1 MSSGTESTQGISVG
15 ERVRKVL
22 RFLWLEYSA
31 LFALILLM
39 VIASILN
46 PRFLTFRN
54 LSNIT
59 RQVSVIGIVAIGM
72 TVVIISGGIDLSV
85 GSVLALSAVAGMSA
99 LNTTGSIVV
108 SLLTTLAVAILLG
121 LINGTLITRG
131 KLAPFIATLGMMAA
145 ARSLA
150 TFFVRGGNVV
160 GEVEAYTAI
169 SRGVFL
175 GFRYPVYVF
184 LMTAIVIGVLMN
196 RTRFGRYVYA
206 TGSNEK
212 ATMLSAVNT
221 SRVKLTVYGLCSGLV
236 AVAAIMESA
245 TLNSI
250 SSANSGHMYEL
261 DAIAAVIIG
270 GARLEGGR
278 GYIAGTVIGVLL
290 LGVLNNV
297 LNLMDV
303 SPFLQGFVKGLII
316 IVAVLVQRKSA

>member
-1 MSSGTESTQGISVG
+1 MGSTGSTTIAG
-15 ERVRKVL
+15 GAKNVL

-39 VIASILN
+39 AVAGVLN

-54 LSNIT
+54 ISNIA
-59 RQVSVIGIVAIGM
+59 RQVSVIGIVATGM

-99 LNTTGSIVV
+99 LNASGSV
-108 SLLTTLAVAILLG
+108 LLSIATTLGVAIALG
-121 LINGTLITRG
+121 LVNGVLITKG

-150 TFFVRGGNVV
+150 LFFVRGGNVV
-160 GEVEAYTAI
+160 GEVDTYAYL

-184 LMTAIVIGVLMN
+184 LTVAILVGVLMT

-221 SRVKLTVYGLCSGLV
+221 TRVKLSVYAICSGLV

-261 DAIAAVIIG
+261 DAIASVIIG
-270 GARLEGGR
+270 GSRVEGGR
-278 GYIAGTVIGVLL
+278 GRIAGTVIGVLL

-297 LNLMDV
+297 LNLMNV
-303 SPFLQGFVKGLII
+303 SPFLQGFVKGIII
-316 IVAVLVQRKSA
+316 IVAVLVQRKSV

>member
-1 MSSGTESTQGISVG
+1 MNDTKQIGVG
-15 ERVRKVL
+15 DRAKSVL
-22 RFLWLEYSA
+22 RFLWMEYSA

-54 LSNIT
+54 LSNIL
-59 RQVSVIGIVAIGM
+59 RQVSVIGIVSTGM
-72 TVVIISGGIDLSV
+72 TVIIVSGGIDLSV
-85 GSVLALSAVAGMSA
+85 GSVLALSGVAGMTM
-99 LNTTGSIVV
+99 LNVSESVIVSV
-108 SLLTTLAVAILLG
+108 LTTVGTATLIG
-121 LINGTLITRG
+121 LINGTLITKGR
-131 KLAPFIATLGMMAA
+131 LAPFIATLGMMAA

-150 TFFVRGGNVV
+150 LFFVRGGNVV
-160 GEVEAYTAI
+160 GEVEAYAGL

-184 LMTAIVIGVLMN
+184 LGAAVVIGLIMG

-206 TGSNEK
+206 TGSNER
-212 ATMLSAVNT
+212 ATLLSAVNVT
-221 SRVKLTVYGLCSGLV
+221 RVKLGVYALAGALV
-236 AVAAIMESA
+236 GVAAVMESA

-270 GARLEGGR
+270 GTKLEGGR
-278 GYIAGTVIGVLL
+278 GYVVGTVIGVVLM
-290 LGVLNNV
+290 GVLNNV

-316 IVAVLVQRKSA
+316 IVAVLVQRKEK

>member
-1 MSSGTESTQGISVG
+1 MSTAQGQSLKRRSAEFI
-15 ERVRKVL
+15 KY
-22 RFLWLEYSA
+22 LWFEYSA
-31 LFALILLM
+31 FFALILLII
-39 VIASILN
+39 VAGILN

-54 LSNIT
+54 LANIA
-59 RQVSVIGIVAIGM
+59 RQVSVIGIVSIGM

-85 GSVLALSAVAGMSA
+85 GSVLALSGVAGMSM
-99 LNTTGSIVV
+99 LNASGSILV
-108 SLLTTLAVAILLG
+108 SLATTVAAGVLMG
-121 LINGTLITRG
+121 AINGTLITRG
-131 KLAPFIATLGMMAA
+131 RLAPFIATLGMMAA

-150 TFFVRGGNVV
+150 LFFVRGGNVV
-160 GEVEAYTAI
+160 GEVDGYAAI
-169 SRGVFL
+169 SRGMLL

-184 LMTAIVIGVLMN
+184 LIVAIVVGVLMS

-221 SRVKLTVYGLCSGLV
+221 NRVKLGVYALCGATV

-245 TLNSI
+245 TLESI

-270 GARLEGGR
+270 GTRLEGGR
-278 GYIAGTVIGVLL
+278 GHIIGTVIGVLI

>member
-1 MSSGTESTQGISVG
+1 MADSNTKTLGNRATQLI
-15 ERVRKVL
+15 
-22 RFLWLEYSA
+22 RFLWFEYSA

-39 VIASILN
+39 VVASILN

-59 RQVSVIGIVAIGM
+59 RQVSVIGIVATGM
-72 TVVIISGGIDLSV
+72 TVVIVSGGIDLSV
-85 GSVLALSAVAGMSA
+85 GSVLALSGVVGMSA
-99 LNTTGSIVV
+99 LNASGSVIV
-108 SLLTTLAVAILLG
+108 SLLTTLGVAVLMG

-131 KLAPFIATLGMMAA
+131 RLAPFIATLGMMAA

-150 TFFVRGGNVV
+150 TFFIRGGNVV
-160 GEVEAYTAI
+160 GEVDAYTTL
-169 SRGVFL
+169 SRGSLL

-184 LMTAIVIGVLMN
+184 LLCAIIVGIVMN

-212 ATMLSAVNT
+212 ATTLSAVNT
-221 SRVKLTVYGLCSGLV
+221 NRVKLGVYSIAGALV
-236 AVAAIMESA
+236 AIAAIMESA

-270 GARLEGGR
+270 GTRLEGGR
-278 GYIAGTVIGVLL
+278 GQIAGTVIGVLL
-290 LGVLNNV
+290 LGVLNNL

-303 SPFLQGFVKGLII
+303 SPFLQGFVKGVII
-316 IVAVLVQRKSA
+316 IVAVLVQRKNQ

>member
-1 MSSGTESTQGISVG
+1 MDSKKHMSIGARARSII
-15 ERVRKVL
+15 
-22 RFLWLEYSA
+22 RFLWMEYSA

-39 VIASILN
+39 AIAGILN

-72 TVVIISGGIDLSV
+72 TMVIISGGIDLSV
-85 GSVLALSAVAGMSA
+85 GSVLALSAVAGMTV
-99 LNTTGSIVV
+99 LNLTGSIPL
-108 SLLTTLAVAILLG
+108 SLLTTLAVGTLLG

-160 GEVEAYTAI
+160 GEVEAYTTI
-169 SRGVFL
+169 SRGIFL

-184 LMTAIVIGVLMN
+184 LATAIIIGIVMN
-196 RTRFGRYVYA
+196 RTRFGRYIYA

-221 SRVKLTVYGLCSGLV
+221 AQVKLAVYAVCSGLV

-261 DAIAAVIIG
+261 DAIASVIIG
-270 GARLEGGR
+270 GSRLEGGR
-278 GYIAGTVIGVLL
+278 GYIAGTVIGVLF